1 MIRLLIDKRM
11 MIVGMIMIILGVVIL
26 LYLTESAPI
35 GKSGMTE
42 DEKLNLLLAEQE
54 NSDYRTLV
62 GILIGFGFL
71 LVLIS
76 FGARRKRKGGAEKI
90 EKKPSQ

>member
-1 MIRLLIDKRM
+1 

-76 FGARRKRKGGAEKI
+76 FGARRKRKGSAKKI
-90 EKKPSQ
+90 EKKPLE

>member
-76 FGARRKRKGGAEKI
+76 FGARRKRKGDAKKI
-90 EKKPSQ
+90 EKKPLE

>member
-1 MIRLLIDKRM
+1 MI
-11 MIVGMIMIILGVVIL
+11 IVGIIMIIAGTVIL
-26 LYLTESAPI
+26 LHLTEITPI
-35 GKSGMTE
+35 GKTGMTE
-42 DEKLNLLLAEQE
+42 DEKLNLLLAERE
-54 NSDYRTLV
+54 NSDYRTLS

>member
-1 MIRLLIDKRM
+1 MASGILMIG
-11 MIVGMIMIILGVVIL
+11 VGIIITS
-26 LYLTESAPI
+26 YLNFTTPMGEA
-35 GKSGMTE
+35 GMTE
-42 DEKLNLLLAEQE
+42 DEVLDFLMAERE
-54 NSDYRTLV
+54 NADYKTLS

>member
-1 MIRLLIDKRM
+1 M
-11 MIVGMIMIILGVVIL
+11 MIIGMIMIILGVVIL

-76 FGARRKRKGGAEKI
+76 FGARRKRKGGAKKI
-90 EKKPSQ
+90 EKKPSE

>member
-1 MIRLLIDKRM
+1 MIA
-11 MIVGMIMIILGVVIL
+11 GAIMIIAGIIIL
-26 LYLTESAPI
+26 LYLTETTPV
-35 GKSGMTE
+35 GKAGMTE
-42 DEKLNLLLAEQE
+42 DEKINLQLAELE
-54 NSDYRTLV
+54 NSDYRTLS

-76 FGARRKRKGGAEKI
+76 FGARRKRKGSAKKI

>member
-1 MIRLLIDKRM
+1 
-11 MIVGMIMIILGVVIL
+11 MIIAGTVIL
-26 LYLTESAPI
+26 LYLTEITPI
-35 GKSGMTE
+35 GKTGMTE
-42 DEKLNLLLAEQE
+42 DEKLNLLLAERE
-54 NSDYRTLV
+54 NADYKTLS

-76 FGARRKRKGGAEKI
+76 FGARRKRKSGAKKI

>member
-1 MIRLLIDKRM
+1 MIIA
-11 MIVGMIMIILGVVIL
+11 GAIMIIVGIVIL
-26 LYLTESAPI
+26 LYLTEVTPI
-35 GKSGMTE
+35 GKAGMTE
-42 DEKLNLLLAEQE
+42 DDKINLLLAERE
-54 NSDYRTLV
+54 NSDYRTLS

-90 EKKPSQ
+90 EKKPPQ

>member
-1 MIRLLIDKRM
+1 
-11 MIVGMIMIILGVVIL
+11 MIVGVIMIILGIAIL

-76 FGARRKRKGGAEKI
+76 FGARRKRKGGAKKI
-90 EKKPSQ
+90 EKKASQ

>member
-1 MIRLLIDKRM
+1 MI
-11 MIVGMIMIILGVVIL
+11 IVGIVMNIAGIVIL

-76 FGARRKRKGGAEKI
+76 FGARRKRKGGAKKI
-90 EKKPSQ
+90 EKKPLE

>member
-1 MIRLLIDKRM
+1 M
-11 MIVGMIMIILGVVIL
+11 MIVGVIMIILGVVIL

-62 GILIGFGFL
+62 GI
-71 LVLIS
+71 
-76 FGARRKRKGGAEKI
+76 
-90 EKKPSQ
+90 